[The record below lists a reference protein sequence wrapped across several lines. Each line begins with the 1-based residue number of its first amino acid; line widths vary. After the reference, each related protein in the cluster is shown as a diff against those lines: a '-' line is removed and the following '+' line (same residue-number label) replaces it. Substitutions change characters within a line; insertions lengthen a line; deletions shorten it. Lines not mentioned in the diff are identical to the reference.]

1 MRFQR
6 RFVLT
11 RWLSLFVLV
20 FWLIGSRSEAEQLNV
35 AKLRDEGV
43 AAYQAGN
50 YAAAKA
56 AFDRAFAVAP
66 LHSLGVWTARSRD
79 KLGELLE
86 ADERYGKV
94 LDTPLPAGAEATEG
108 EARDHAAREREELRR
123 RIPHVRIRLEGV
135 NPAEIEVRMDGAL
148 VSDEFL
154 IVKKN
159 GPFRHGK
166 ALQVNPGTHQILA
179 VSADQRKDAS
189 VSVKEGETRDVT
201 LQFAQAS
208 TMRQRKC
215 RDLCR
220 KDCGDNND
228 CYVEC
233 KQRCFSK
240 G

>member
-1 MRFQR
+1 MRSSR

-11 RWLSLFVLV
+11 RWLSLCVLV
-20 FWLIGSRSEAEQLNV
+20 FALIGSRSEAEQQNV

-43 AAYQAGN
+43 AAYRSGN

-56 AFDRAFAVAP
+56 AFDQAFAIAP
-66 LHSLGVWTARSRD
+66 LHSLGVWTARARD

-86 ADERYGKV
+86 ADQRYGKV
-94 LDTPLPAGAEATEG
+94 LDTPLPAGAEAVEG
-108 EARDHAAREREELRR
+108 EARQHAAREREELRH

-135 NPAEIEVRMDGAL
+135 NPAEIEVRVDGVL

-154 IVKKN
+154 IVKKD

-179 VSADQRKDAS
+179 VSAEQRKDAS

-201 LQFAQAS
+201 LQFAKAS
-208 TMRQRKC
+208 T
-215 RDLCR
+215 L
-220 KDCGDNND
+220 
-228 CYVEC
+228 
-233 KQRCFSK
+233 
-240 G
+240 

>member
-1 MRFQR
+1 MR
-6 RFVLT
+6 T
-11 RWLSLFVLV
+11 RWLSFLVLV
-20 FWLIGSRSEAEQLNV
+20 FGLIGSRSEAEPLNV
-35 AKLRDEGV
+35 AKLRDEGL
-43 AAYQAGN
+43 AAYQSGN
-50 YAAAKA
+50 YSAAKA

-66 LHSLGVWTARSRD
+66 LHSLGVWTARSRA

-108 EARDHAAREREELRR
+108 EARGHAAREREELRH

-135 NPAEIEVRMDGAL
+135 NPAEIEVRVDGEL
-148 VSDEFL
+148 VGDEFL
-154 IVKKN
+154 IVKKD
-159 GPFRHGK
+159 GPFRHGR

-189 VSVKEGETRDVT
+189 VSLKEGETRDVT
-201 LQFAQAS
+201 LQFANAS
-208 TMRQRKC
+208 TVRQRKC